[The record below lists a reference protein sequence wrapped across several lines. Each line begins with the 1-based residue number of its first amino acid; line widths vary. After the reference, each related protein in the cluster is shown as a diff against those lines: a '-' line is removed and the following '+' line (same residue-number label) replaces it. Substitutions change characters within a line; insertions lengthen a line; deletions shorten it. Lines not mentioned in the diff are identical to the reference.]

1 LGGVGRGWE
10 RGESGG
16 RKKRKK
22 RKKEVELTQERGE
35 GEDNIL

>member
-1 LGGVGRGWE
+1 LGGVGWGWE